1 MADNKRFEVQY
12 DGFKYFCVVDVPNE
26 RVIARLDTKS
36 DADGVLELVEI
47 YEGLR

>member
-1 MADNKRFEVQY
+1 MKDNKRFKVKF